1 MQRATVTCKHYVEA
15 DPHSLGRISYALR
28 ERRRMALRAYAAAK
42 VRKDR
47 EAALRASQEADS
59 IAMELISLEW
69 DGPIPDG
76 F

>member
-1 MQRATVTCKHYVEA
+1 MRSARFTCKHYAAA
-15 DPHSLGRISYALR
+15 DPQSHGRISYALR

-59 IAMELISLEW
+59 IAMELIALEW